1 MGIILWYTHRRLSN
15 PKRARPIAA
24 PTFREIMAFS
34 FASTRARPVP
44 AAHRANFN
52 HLVFDI
58 AWFGVLNGSAIAFVA
73 VYATR
78 LGANAFQLSLLT
90 AMPAIV
96 NLLFALPAGRWL
108 QDIPVSRATFS
119 ASLLHRWFYLLW
131 VFLPLLF
138 TAQGQVWALV
148 AITVLMS
155 IPGTAL
161 AIGFNGMFAATVP
174 AEWRGQIV
182 GVRNAAYALTSIG
195 VTLVCGRLLDTL
207 PFPQGYQ
214 VVFAIG
220 AVGAA
225 MSSLHLWYVRP
236 GDEHRRPGTGRSLGD
251 WADPGE
257 SSMWQGLRLSV
268 GLRFLTR
275 ANPLSSRWFNPLKD
289 LHFRQ
294 VLLLVFAMHLTL
306 YLAVPLFPLF
316 LVREI
321 QLSDQTI
328 GLGNSIFYIA
338 LFLASTQLDLVT
350 RHLGNR
356 RTMALGILI
365 ISLYPLTISQATG
378 PALYLFAS
386 IMGGAGWALAGGAV
400 GNFVLEKTP
409 DDSRPSYLAWYNMA
423 LQAGIL
429 LGALIAPA
437 LAGWWGLAAG
447 LVFAAVC
454 RFLTA
459 IAIWRGK

>member
-1 MGIILWYTHRRLSN
+1 
-15 PKRARPIAA
+15 
-24 PTFREIMAFS
+24 MAIS
-34 FASTRARPVP
+34 IASTRGRPVP
-44 AAHRANFN
+44 AEHRANFN
-52 HLVFDI
+52 NLIYDI

-78 LGANAFQLSLLT
+78 LGASAFQLSLLSAT
-90 AMPAIV
+90 PAVV

-108 QDIPVSRATFS
+108 QDLPVSRATFF
-119 ASLLHRWFYLLW
+119 ASLAHRWFYLTW

-148 AITVLMS
+148 LITVLMS

-161 AIGFNGMFAATVP
+161 AIGFNGMFAAAVP
-174 AEWRGQIV
+174 AEWRGHIV
-182 GVRNAAYALTSIG
+182 GVRNAAYALTSIV
-195 VTLVCGRLLDTL
+195 VTLVCGRLLDVL
-207 PFPQGYQ
+207 PFPTGYQ
-214 VVFAIG
+214 VVFAVG
-220 AVGAA
+220 ALGAA
-225 MSSLHLWYVRP
+225 MSCYHLWHVRP
-236 GDEHRRPGTGRSLGD
+236 ADEHRRPGTGSSMGD

-257 SSMWQGLRLSV
+257 FSMWQSLRLSV

-275 ANPLSSRWFNPLKD
+275 ANPLSSHWFNPLKD
-289 LHFRQ
+289 LSFRR
-294 VLLLVFAMHLTL
+294 VLLLVFGMHLTL

-321 QLSDQTI
+321 ELADQVI
-328 GLGNSIFYIA
+328 GLGNSIFYVA
-338 LFLASTQLDLVT
+338 LFLASTQLDLAT

-356 RTMALGILI
+356 RTMALGIFI
-365 ISLYPLTISQATG
+365 ISLYPAIISQANG

-400 GNFVLEKTP
+400 GNYVLEQTP

-437 LAGWWGLAAG
+437 LAGWWGLVAG
-447 LVFAAVC
+447 LLFAAAC
-454 RFLTA
+454 RFVTGL
-459 IAIWRGK
+459 AIWRSK